1 MNDHTATSGRRSFFG
16 PVLRRLILSLLLLFA
31 AAGLPSAP
39 DAARLT
45 AIPELFAPG
54 SYRLEFLADGASD
67 LFALDINQ
75 DGRVVGRYHVSGRP
89 MGVFVWDG
97 MLLRKFDGAA
107 RPTTIADDGRVLGW
121 RGPVH
126 RARPMYLDAT
136 GRDLSL
142 PFVFGR
148 ALRTNL
154 LGQIAAV
161 TTGGGDER
169 LVLVDGNR
177 ARIIAR
183 ANRCRVGGITDNGQL
198 AYALKSGEKWK
209 SYLLRASGQ
218 NLELGDLGGGETL
231 VKGLNASGVV
241 VGVSRLADGSRHA
254 FLWDQGRMRDLGT
267 LGGRFSQALAINSR
281 GQVVGWSHDADGRR
295 HSVLWQNGRIYD
307 LEPLLG
313 VGSVIVGLNDQG
325 QLVGWRPASQ
335 GRWQALVATPKAS

>member
-1 MNDHTATSGRRSFFG
+1 MNADTVTSDRRSFFG
-16 PVLRRLILSLLLLFA
+16 PVLRRFVLSLLFLF
-31 AAGLPSAP
+31 GLPSAP
-39 DAARLT
+39 NATRLT
-45 AIPELFAPG
+45 AIPALPETG
-54 SYRLEFLADGASD
+54 SYRLDLLADSASD
-67 LFALDINQ
+67 LFALGINQ
-75 DGRVVGRYHVSGRP
+75 DGRVVGRYHVAGRP

-97 MLLRKFDGAA
+97 TLLRKFAGAA
-107 RPTTIADDGRVLGW
+107 RPTAIAADGRVLGW
-121 RGPVH
+121 HGPVH

-136 GRDLSL
+136 GRDLPL

-148 ALRTNL
+148 TLRTNL
-154 LGQIAAV
+154 VGQLAAV
-161 TTGGGDER
+161 ATGSGDER

-177 ARIIAR
+177 ARILAR
-183 ANRCRVGGITDNGQL
+183 AKRFRVGGITDDGDL
-198 AYALKSGEKWK
+198 AYALKTGANWK
-209 SYLLRASGQ
+209 SYLLRPTGQ
-218 NLELGDLGGGETL
+218 HLDLGDLGGGETL
-231 VKGLNASGVV
+231 VKGMNAAGVV

-267 LGGRFSQALAINSR
+267 LGGRYSQALAINSR